1 MKKRLFLLML
11 LTVGFVISGCSNG
24 NTEAGILTGKVTI
37 GPISPVVRPGE
48 ELAIPCEVYE
58 ARKIMVYD
66 GDKEE
71 LIEQVDIDC
80 DGIYMV
86 ELKPD
91 VYTIDINRIGVD
103 YSTEVPLKIVIR
115 TGETFE
121 LNLDIDTGIR

>member
-1 MKKRLFLLML
+1 LVML

-24 NTEAGILTGKVTI
+24 NTEAGILTGKVII

-48 ELAIPCEVYE
+48 ELIIPCGVYE

-66 GDKEE
+66 GDREE
-71 LIEQVDIDC
+71 LVEQVDIDC

-103 YSTEVPLKIVIR
+103 YSTEVPRKIVIKS
-115 TGETFE
+115 GETFE

>member
-1 MKKRLFLLML
+1 MKKRPFLLML
-11 LTVGFVISGCSNG
+11 LAVGFVISGCSNG
-24 NTEAGILTGKVTI
+24 NTEAGILAGKVTI

-48 ELAIPCEVYE
+48 ELTIPCEVYE
-58 ARKIMVYD
+58 ARKIMVYA

-91 VYTIDINRIGVD
+91 VYTIDINLIGVD
-103 YSTEVPLKIVIR
+103 SSAEVPRKIVIR
-115 TGETFE
+115 AGETFE
-121 LNLDIDTGIR
+121 LNLDIETGLR

>member
-1 MKKRLFLLML
+1 ML
-11 LTVGFVISGCSNG
+11 LAVGFVISGCSNG

-48 ELAIPCEVYE
+48 ELTIPCEVYE
-58 ARKIMVYD
+58 ARKIMVYA

-103 YSTEVPLKIVIR
+103 YSAEVPRKIVIR
-115 TGETFE
+115 AGETFE